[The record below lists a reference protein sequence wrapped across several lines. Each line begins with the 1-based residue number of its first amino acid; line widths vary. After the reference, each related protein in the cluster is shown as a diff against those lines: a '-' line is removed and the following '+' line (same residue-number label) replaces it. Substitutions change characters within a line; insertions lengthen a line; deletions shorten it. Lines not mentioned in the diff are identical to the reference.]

1 MSKSPND
8 SSENHFSEGTAKAV
22 SVSESSEVDDS
33 RGYGP
38 THVEEERS
46 KELAERSRDK
56 PLGKDDVTVVDKPLV
71 KKAVTAASLGNCME
85 WFDMGVFGFLAA
97 GVTEQ
102 VFYGESDWARVGVFG
117 TLALGFVIRPFGGIF
132 FGFLGDKIGRQKVLA
147 ITMLLMSLGT
157 FLIGC
162 LPSYDSIGIWAA
174 VGLLA
179 CRFLQSFSTGGEYAG
194 ATTFIAEYA
203 PDRKRAFLG
212 SWLDF
217 GTYAGF
223 ALGSGFVTLLT
234 ATLGMEKMVEFGWRI
249 PFWIA
254 LPMGMVG
261 LYIRSKLEDSPA
273 FKEEQEKSE
282 KRQQANESSSRLK
295 EIFTTHRRAFL
306 VCLGLV
312 VSFNVL
318 VYVLT
323 SYMPSYFTGVTE
335 FSANRANM
343 LVLYACVLI
352 VASINMFGRLS
363 DRVGRRVL
371 ILSAAIAQLVLAYPV
386 FLLFRM
392 DNLFAQIAGVTILGV
407 ILACFAAQQ
416 AASLPALFPTN
427 VRFSALSIAFNI
439 GICIFCGTIPLI
451 ADAAFTGLNGKV
463 SDNISMMIPAFM
475 LIGASVLC
483 LVCLRFVNESA
494 LQPLEGSK
502 VQVDDE
508 SEIEEILRESRD
520 HHHRINGKKS
530 HRGARLRR
538 AVKRK

>member
-1 MSKSPND
+1 MSP
-8 SSENHFSEGTAKAV
+8 EGTA
-22 SVSESSEVDDS
+22 ESDDS
-33 RGYGP
+33 YGYGP
-38 THVEEERS
+38 SHVEETRS
-46 KELAERSRDK
+46 QEIAERSREK

-97 GVTEQ
+97 GITEQ

-147 ITMLLMSLGT
+147 LTMLLMSLGT

-162 LPSYDSIGIWAA
+162 LPSYDTIGIWAA

-223 ALGSGFVTLLT
+223 ALGSGLVTALT
-234 ATLGMEKMVEFGWRI
+234 AILGTETMVDWGWRI

-273 FKEEQEKSE
+273 FKQEQEKND
-282 KRQQANESSSRLK
+282 KRQKENETGHRMK
-295 EIFTTHRRAFL
+295 EIFKTYRRPFL

-335 FSANRANM
+335 FSANRANI

-352 VASINMFGRLS
+352 VVCINMFGRLS

-371 ILSAAIAQLVLAYPV
+371 ILSAAIAQLILAYPV

-392 DNLFAQIAGVTILGV
+392 DNLFAQIVGVTILGI

-427 VRFSALSIAFNI
+427 IRFSALSIAFNI

-451 ADAAFTGLNGKV
+451 ADAAFTGLKDKAP
-463 SDNISMMIPAFM
+463 DNISMMIPAFM
-475 LIGASVLC
+475 LIGASILC
-483 LVCLRFVNESA
+483 LICLRFVSESA

-502 VQVDDE
+502 LQVDDE
-508 SEIEEILRESRD
+508 SEIEDILRESRD
-520 HHHRINGKKS
+520 HHHRLNGKKAHS
-530 HRGARLRR
+530 RKAKKGKAGA
-538 AVKRK
+538 K